1 MKTLLSIF
9 TLFLFST
16 GLSQHT
22 REEANAHFQNLHFME
37 AIDSYQQLLS
47 KRKKPK
53 PLFVERLAESYF
65 NINDYHN
72 ARKWYDTLYTIKETR
87 IDEKTLIKYVQSLKA
102 CEDYSTANR
111 LLKIHYR
118 HNSQK
123 LESLLAQEA
132 YLDSLMAEMPTYAL
146 SNSEINS
153 PLSDFAPMYYKD
165 RIIFSSNREDSAPK
179 DKNYSWNNQ
188 PYLAI
193 LTAQR
198 DSTTGALSNA
208 QPFHDNIQSSYHEGT
223 LSYSKDYKTI
233 YYTQNYLKNNDL
245 QLNPK
250 GFSNMQIMKGELVQD
265 SIVNA
270 VSLKFNN
277 PKYSFG
283 HPFLTADG
291 KRLYFVSNMFGGF
304 GETDIYYVDI
314 HDNGKIGSPI
324 NLGPTINTPGRE
336 MFPFVTDNNLYFAS
350 DAHFGLGGL
359 DIFKSQIKTAND
371 FGLPKNLGKPINS
384 NRDDFSLII
393 NEMENRGYLSSNRDN
408 GKGDDDIYSFEGLAT
423 TLKYK
428 GIVKDDSTHT
438 PIYQV
443 VVKAYNEEN
452 QLVAETTSNNE
463 GYFEMSLPPD
473 SNHTLAFFKLEYKQE
488 IKKLNQAD
496 TPLLFKESDTIS
508 MTSFSNFVI
517 EEDGV
522 EKINVNPIFFN
533 LNRYNIT
540 YKAAKELDRI
550 VSFMKSFPNVKIKIE
565 AHTDSRASDKFNLEL
580 SGNRARSTYNYLVQ
594 MGIAPE
600 RIASAIGYG
609 ESRLLNECSNGV
621 PCSNAQHLANR
632 RCDFIII
639 GK

>member
-1 MKTLLSIF
+1 MKTLLSLF
-9 TLFLFST
+9 ALFLFST

-22 REEANAHFQNLHFME
+22 REEANMFFQNLNFKE

-47 KRKKPK
+47 KKKRPK

-65 NINDYHN
+65 NISDYTN
-72 ARKWYDTLYTIKETR
+72 ARLWYDTLYTLKDTR

-102 CEDYSTANR
+102 CEEYSTANR
-111 LLKIHYR
+111 LLKKHYR
-118 HNSQK
+118 YNSQK
-123 LESLLAQEA
+123 LETLLAQEA
-132 YLDSLMAEMPTYAL
+132 YLDSLMAEKPKYSL

-165 RIIFSSNREDSAPK
+165 RIIFSSNREARTAEDN
-179 DKNYSWNNQ
+179 NYSWNNQ

-193 LTAQR
+193 LTAYR
-198 DSTTGALSNA
+198 DSTTGVLSNV
-208 QPFHDNIQSSYHEGT
+208 QQFHDNIQSSYHEGT
-223 LSYSKDYKTI
+223 LSYSSDYKTI
-233 YYTQNYLKNNDL
+233 YYTQNYLKNNEL

-250 GFSNMQIMKGELVQD
+250 GFSNMQILRGDVVGD

-270 VSLKFNN
+270 VALKFNN

-291 KRLYFVSNMFGGF
+291 KRLFFVSNMFGGF
-304 GETDIYYVDI
+304 GETDIYYVEI
-314 HDNGKIGSPI
+314 NENGKIGPPI
-324 NLGPTINTPGRE
+324 NLGPIINTPGRE
-336 MFPFVTDNNLYFAS
+336 MFPYVTGNNLYFAS

-359 DIFKSQIKTAND
+359 DIFKSEIKADKN
-371 FGLPKNLGKPINS
+371 FGMPKNLGEPVNS
-384 NRDDFSLII
+384 NRDDFALII
-393 NEMENRGYLSSNRDN
+393 NQVENRGYLSSNREN
-408 GKGDDDIYSFEGLAT
+408 GKGDDDIYSFKELLNT
-423 TLKYK
+423 FNYK
-428 GIVKDDSTHT
+428 GIVKDDMTNT
-438 PIYQV
+438 PISQV
-443 VVKAYNEEN
+443 VVKAYNKEK
-452 QLVAETTSNNE
+452 QLVAETSSNNE
-463 GYFEMSLPPD
+463 GYFEMSLPPN

-488 IKKLNQAD
+488 IRKLNHAD
-496 TPLLFKESDTIS
+496 TPLSFKDTDTIP

-517 EEDGV
+517 KEDGV

-550 VSFMKSFPNVKIKIE
+550 VNFMKSFPNVKIKIE

-609 ESRLLNECSNGV
+609 ESRLLNKCSNGV
-621 PCSNAQHLANR
+621 PCSNAEHLANR